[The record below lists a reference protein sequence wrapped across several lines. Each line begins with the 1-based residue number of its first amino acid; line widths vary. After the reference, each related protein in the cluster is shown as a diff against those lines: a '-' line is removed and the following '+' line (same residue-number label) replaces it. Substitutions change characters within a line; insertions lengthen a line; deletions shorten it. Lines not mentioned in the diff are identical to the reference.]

1 MTDIWLI
8 TLIDFHEMHEPNS
21 YYVEGYAS
29 LDSVST
35 PDIPH
40 CWVEDSEGIIDCDSW
55 AMQYEPIHRYSWE
68 EIDSLIDL
76 VETGEYEFPLSQ
88 TYGAPKFTK
97 SMVKFM
103 RVQHALRRA
112 RIKGSIQD
120 SQDGEMYSKPIGPKR
135 RRGRPKKYR
144 WEDEV
149 SSSNLE
155 KIYYDLH
162 REVMTVDFHSGA
174 TYEYYGVPLK
184 RYRYLKRAKSKGK
197 YFHKK
202 IRFSY
207 PYKRIRG

>member
-1 MTDIWLI
+1 MRDTWLV
-8 TLIDFHEMHEPNS
+8 TLEEFHNNQIPGS
-21 YYVEGYAS
+21 YFVEGYGIS
-29 LDSVST
+29 EFDSENL
-35 PDIPH
+35 H
-40 CWVEDSEGIIDCDSW
+40 CWIEDPKGILDYDDW
-55 AMQYEPIHRYSWE
+55 ATDYEPLYRYSWE
-68 EIDSLIDL
+68 EINSLIDM
-76 VETGEYEFPLSQ
+76 VEDGIYSLPLHID
-88 TYGAPKFTK
+88 YGSPRFTK
-97 SMVKFM
+97 SMVKLM
-103 RVQHALRRA
+103 RRQYAIRKAQIKA
-112 RIKGSIQD
+112 RIQD
-120 SQDGEMYSKPIGPKR
+120 SKDGVMYDKPIGPKR

-155 KIYYDLH
+155 KIYYDLN